1 MVQKLAGLDP
11 AAKNLVVTRR
21 PKNEAA
27 LQLLRQWMADKS
39 GYDEETWPVLKKA
52 IEENRLSRRKRFHD

>member
-1 MVQKLAGLDP
+1 MAQKLAGLDP

-27 LQLLRQWMADKS
+27 LRLLRQWMADKS

>member
-1 MVQKLAGLDP
+1 MAQKLAGLGP

-27 LQLLRQWMADKS
+27 LRLLREWMADKS